1 MPTRTATS
9 TQSVLVT
16 GATGFVGA
24 HVTRALV
31 ERGDDVRAG
40 YRNPKRLDRLGDLD
54 VEQVQGEVLDLAAMR
69 AAMRGCDV
77 VFHVAGMVGSTP
89 IGKVWEMNQRGP
101 LVAVEAAAMEGVRRV
116 VVTSTISAVGTANG
130 RPANEENPYPEEG
143 LGLTYADAK
152 RAGEREAIAAGERLG
167 VEVVV
172 VNPAYVLGVPVDTSQ
187 PGETSTR
194 IVGNYLRGRLPVVLD
209 AAINFVDVEDVAT
222 GHVLAAERGIPG
234 ERYILGGHNRPWA
247 ELIDM
252 VAQASEIRHPLLV
265 IPSEVGRIAELR
277 ERVGL
282 PGTIS
287 AEAFGLM
294 GQDWRFTS
302 AKAKR
307 ELGYRPRPLAQTV
320 TATVEW
326 YLELIRAGAF
336 DDSRRSPM
344 SAMAEGLGAVGRF
357 GLLWPLRPA
366 EKLLRRRLLAGR

>member
-1 MPTRTATS
+1 MPA
-9 TQSVLVT
+9 QDVLVT

-31 ERGDDVRAG
+31 ERGDRVRAG
-40 YRNPKRLDRLGDLD
+40 YRNPERLDRLGGLE
-54 VEQVQGEVLDLAAMR
+54 VEPVGGDVLDIDAMR
-69 AAMRGCDV
+69 EAMRGCDV
-77 VFHVAGMVGSTP
+77 VFHVAGMVGSSP
-89 IGKVWEMNQRGP
+89 VGKVWEMNQRGP
-101 LVAVEAAAMEGVRRV
+101 LVAVEAAALEDVPRV

-130 RPANEENPYPEEG
+130 APADEENPYPEEG
-143 LGLTYADAK
+143 LGLVYADAK
-152 RAGEREAIAAGERLG
+152 RGGEREALAAGERLG

-194 IVGNYLRGRLPVVLD
+194 IVGNYLRGRLPAVLD
-209 AAINFVDVEDVAT
+209 ASINFVDVADVAT
-222 GHVLAAERGIPG
+222 GHLQAADRGRAG

-247 ELIDM
+247 ELVDM
-252 VAQASEIRHPLLV
+252 VAAASGIHNPLLV
-265 IPSEVGRIAELR
+265 IPSDVGVIADLR
-277 ERVGL
+277 ERLGL
-282 PGTIS
+282 PGAIS

-294 GQDWRFTS
+294 GQDWRFSS

-326 YLELIRAGAF
+326 YLELIRDGVF
-336 DDSRRSPM
+336 DDAQRSPL
-344 SAMAEGLGAVGRF
+344 SVFAEGLAAVDRL

>member
-1 MPTRTATS
+1 MT
-9 TQSVLVT
+9 VLVT

-31 ERGDDVRAG
+31 ERGDAVRAG
-40 YRNPKRLDRLGDLD
+40 YRNPKRLGRLGGLD
-54 VEQVQGEVLDLAAMR
+54 VEPVAGEVLDLDAMR

-77 VFHVAGMVGSTP
+77 VYHVAGMVGSTP
-89 IGKVWEMNQRGP
+89 IAKVWEMNQRGP
-101 LVAVEAAAMEGVRRV
+101 LVAVEAAAMEDVRRV
-116 VVTSTISAVGTANG
+116 VITSTISAVGTANG
-130 RPANEENPYPEEG
+130 RPADEENAYPEEG
-143 LGLTYADAK
+143 LGLVYADSK
-152 RAGEREAIAAGERLG
+152 RGGEREAIAAGERLG

-172 VNPAYVLGVPVDTSQ
+172 VNPAYVLGVPVDRTQ

-209 AAINFVDVEDVAT
+209 APINFVDVEDVAT
-222 GHVLAAERGIPG
+222 GHLLAAEKGEPG
-234 ERYILGGHNRPWA
+234 GRYILGGHNRPWA

-252 VAQASEIRHPLLV
+252 VAQSSGIHHPLLV
-265 IPSEVGRIAELR
+265 VPSEVGHIANLR
-277 ERVGL
+277 ERLGL
-282 PGTIS
+282 PGAIS

-307 ELGYRPRPLAQTV
+307 ELGYRPRPIAQSV

-326 YLELIRAGAF
+326 YLELIESGAF
-336 DDSRRSPM
+336 DDSQR
-344 SAMAEGLGAVGRF
+344 SAMSVAAEGLSAAGKI